1 MDHRDQGDEIGPFHR
16 EKQIN
21 YDWTSI
27 SQAKE
32 KQEKETEGKR
42 EVGEIARCQGLYSVF
57 R

>member
-1 MDHRDQGDEIGPFHR
+1 MDHRDQGDEVGPFHR

-21 YDWTSI
+21 CDWTSI